1 MKKNNS
7 QEEGFLDNF
16 LGPLIK
22 VGWPLTKNILKPL
35 ANSALIPLGLTT
47 AASVTNAG
55 IQNKNYGFCMTALII
70 SNKEMKDTMKIV
82 KSLEEFGSLI
92 KGFNEKIEIEA
103 KEQKGGFLGMLL
115 GIVCSTIP
123 WNLLKCKGVTGAGE
137 KTIRTGQDC

>member
-22 VGWPLTKNILKPL
+22 VGRPLTKNILKPL

-55 IQNKNYGFCMTALII
+55 IQNKNHGFWMTALII
-70 SNKEMKDTMKIV
+70 SNKEMKDTMKMV

-103 KEQKGGFLGMLL
+103 KEQKDGFLGILL
-115 GIVCSTIP
+115 RIVCSTIS

-137 KTIRTGQDC
+137 RTIRTGQEY

>member
-22 VGWPLTKNILKPL
+22 VGWPLTKNILKAL

-47 AASVTNAG
+47 AASVANAG
-55 IQNKNYGFCMTALII
+55 IQNKNYGFWMTALII

-92 KGFNEKIEIEA
+92 KDFNEKIEIEA

-137 KTIRTGQDC
+137 RTIRTGQDC

>member
-35 ANSALIPLGLTT
+35 ANSSLIPLGLTT

-55 IQNKNYGFCMTALII
+55 IQNKNYGFWMTALII
-70 SNKEMKDTMKIV
+70 SNKEMKDTMKW
-82 KSLEEFGSLI
+82 L
-92 KGFNEKIEIEA
+92 
-103 KEQKGGFLGMLL
+103 
-115 GIVCSTIP
+115 
-123 WNLLKCKGVTGAGE
+123 NLLKNLGHW
-137 KTIRTGQDC
+137 

>member
-47 AASVTNAG
+47 AASVTNAS
-55 IQNKNYGFCMTALII
+55 IQNKNYGFWMTALII
-70 SNKEMKDTMKIV
+70 SNKEMKDTMKMV

-103 KEQKGGFLGMLL
+103 KEQKDGFLGILL
-115 GIVCSTIP
+115 RIVCSTIS

-137 KTIRTGQDC
+137 RTIRTGQEY

>member
-47 AASVTNAG
+47 AASVTNAS
-55 IQNKNYGFCMTALII
+55 IQNKNYGFWMTALII

-103 KEQKGGFLGMLL
+103 KEQKDGFLGILL
-115 GIVCSTIP
+115 RIVCSTIS

-137 KTIRTGQDC
+137 RTIRTGQEY

>member
-55 IQNKNYGFCMTALII
+55 IQNKNHGFWMTALII

-92 KGFNEKIEIEA
+92 KDFNEKIEIEA

-137 KTIRTGQDC
+137 RTIRTGQEY